1 MNQRPRVTIRD
12 VAREAGVSV
21 TTVSDAL
28 SGGGRLSEAT
38 RVKVS
43 VVADRLGYI
52 PNPSARHLRKGRTG
66 TIGLYFPDRVL
77 GLEYYMTLAVGAA
90 EGALRHDLALT
101 LIPGWRDS
109 RRVAS
114 FHLDGMILAD
124 PVLGDPVLDEL
135 RRQRVPVV
143 TCERDLSP
151 GSQPVG
157 RVESDNEAAMRGLLD
172 HLRDQGARRTA
183 LIASDAT
190 TSWGHDL
197 RAAYGAWCG
206 RHRVTPQIQDVPLV
220 SHPDEVAHA
229 AEILLTGRRRPDA
242 IISAMDGSAI
252 GVLQAA
258 ERHGLRVPDDV
269 LVASCVDGAD
279 LRQSTP
285 PVTAI
290 DIQPRVMGQ
299 WAAELLAEVLAGTQP
314 SGTVRTLETH
324 LVPRA
329 STGGDR

>member
-1 MNQRPRVTIRD
+1 MDQRRRITIRD

-28 SGGGRLSEAT
+28 SGGGRLTDAT
-38 RVKVS
+38 RAKVAS
-43 VVADRLGYI
+43 VADQLGYI

-66 TIGLYFPDRVL
+66 TIGLYFPDRVI
-77 GLEYYMTLAVGAA
+77 GLEYYMSVALGAA

-114 FHLDGMILAD
+114 FHVDGMIVAD
-124 PVLGDPVLDEL
+124 PVLGDPVLREL
-135 RRQRVPVV
+135 GRQRVPVV

-151 GSQPVG
+151 DARHVG
-157 RVESDNEAAMRGLLD
+157 RVESDHPAALRELLD
-172 HLRDQGARRTA
+172 HLRAQGARRPA

-197 RAAYGAWCG
+197 RQEYSAWCA
-206 RHRVTPQIQDVPLV
+206 RRRVSPRIRDVPLV
-220 SHPDEVAHA
+220 SYPDDVAGA
-229 AEILLTGRRRPDA
+229 AEALLTGPRPPDA
-242 IISAMDGSAI
+242 IISAIDGAAI

-258 ERHGLRVPDDV
+258 DRLGLRVPQDL
-269 LVASCVDGAD
+269 LVASCVDGAE
-279 LRQSTP
+279 LRQASP
-285 PVTAI
+285 SITAI
-290 DIQPRVMGQ
+290 DIQPRLMGQ
-299 WAAELLAEVLAGTQP
+299 RAAELLAEILEGTRERD
-314 SGTVRTLETH
+314 TVESLETR

-329 STGGDR
+329 SSGR